1 MPRICALYLPVT
13 QLNGTPLEN
22 SVSQT
27 EPRNRLSKHGIVDRI
42 KRINRLF
49 LYAVVVPTL
58 LSILYFGFIAS
69 DVYISE
75 SRFVVRSPDK
85 QTATGLGALLQGAGF
100 SKAQD
105 DSFAVHDY
113 ILSRDALQ
121 KLQTQFDISQAY
133 GSKNVDIFSRFGGLD
148 WDTSFEA
155 LLRYYQKHVGV
166 DADTA
171 SSISTLTVN
180 AYTSQDAY
188 NINESLLEMSEKLVN
203 QLNERGRKDMIRFA
217 AAEVT
222 DAEKKAKTAAL
233 AVSRYRDQKNV
244 FDPAGQS
251 ALQLQLVSK
260 LQDELIATKNQ
271 LIQIQMLTRDNP
283 QIPALQRRVESL
295 QADITNE
302 TAKVAGAGG
311 SLSNKAVEYE
321 RLKLES
327 AFADKQLAAAFTS
340 LEQARNEA
348 QRKQFYLERI
358 VQPNKPDTA
367 IEPRRLRAILSTF
380 ALGMLMW
387 GVLSIMLAGVR
398 EHHDR

>member
-1 MPRICALYLPVT
+1 MNNPLTAALT
-13 QLNGTPLEN
+13 NNGKPSAKGLIN
-22 SVSQT
+22 
-27 EPRNRLSKHGIVDRI
+27 RI
-42 KRINRLF
+42 KDINRLF
-49 LYAVVVPTL
+49 LLTVALPTL
-58 LSILYFGFIAS
+58 LSIIYFGLIAS

-85 QTATGLGALLQGAGF
+85 QSTTGLGALLQGAGF

-121 KLQTQFDISQAY
+121 KLETQFDISQAY
-133 GSKNVDIFSRFGGLD
+133 GSKNIDIFSRFGGLD

-155 LLRYYQKHVGV
+155 LLRYYQKHVSV

-180 AYTSQDAY
+180 AFTSQDAY

-203 QLNERGRKDMIRFA
+203 QLNERGRQDMIRFA
-217 AAEVT
+217 TAEVA
-222 DAEKKAKTAAL
+222 DAENKAKKAAL

-260 LQDELIATKNQ
+260 LQDQLIATRNQ
-271 LIQIQMLTRDNP
+271 LSQIQSITRDNP
-283 QIPALQRRVESL
+283 QIPALKRQVESL

-327 AFADKQLAAAFTS
+327 MFADKQLAAAFTS

-348 QRKQFYLERI
+348 LRKQFYLERI

-367 IEPRRLRAILSTF
+367 IEPRRLRGILATF
-380 ALGMLMW
+380 ALGMLLW
-387 GVLSIMLAGVR
+387 GVMSIMVAGVR

>member
-1 MPRICALYLPVT
+1 M
-13 QLNGTPLEN
+13 EN

-27 EPRNRLSKHGIVDRI
+27 EPRSPLSKHGIIDRI

-49 LYAVVVPTL
+49 LLTVVIPTL
-58 LSILYFGFIAS
+58 LSIIYFGLIAS

-121 KLQTQFDISQAY
+121 KLQIQFDISQAY

-203 QLNERGRKDMIRFA
+203 QLNERGRQDMIRFA

>member
-1 MPRICALYLPVT
+1 MGP
-13 QLNGTPLEN
+13 PLDN
-22 SVSQT
+22 VVST
-27 EPRNRLSKHGIVDRI
+27 VAPSKPSPKHSLIARI
-42 KRINRLF
+42 KGINRLF
-49 LYAVVVPTL
+49 LLTVVIPTL
-58 LSILYFGFIAS
+58 LSIIYFGLIAS

-121 KLQTQFDISQAY
+121 KLETQFDISKAY
-133 GSKNVDIFSRFGGLD
+133 SSKNVDIFSRFGGLD

-155 LLRYYQKHVGV
+155 LLRYYQKHVSV

-203 QLNERGRKDMIRFA
+203 QLNERGRQDMIRFA
-217 AAEVT
+217 TAEVA
-222 DAEKKAKTAAL
+222 DAENKAKKAAL

-260 LQDELIATKNQ
+260 LQDQLIATKNQ
-271 LIQIQMLTRDNP
+271 LSQIQSITRDNP
-283 QIPALQRRVESL
+283 QIPALKRQVESL
-295 QADITNE
+295 QADITTE

-327 AFADKQLAAAFTS
+327 MFADKQLATAFAS

-367 IEPRRLRAILSTF
+367 IEPRRLRAIFSTF